1 MQDLQHFKNDITL
14 ILSRERLD
22 TYDSLEQYKENL
34 KLISFITPKISS
46 LEIYLRNA
54 LDYCLTQIK
63 GSDWVFSEDSLTN
76 LMNEQKE
83 KKKEITHSLI
93 LSKMSLG
100 AVIKLIF
107 CYKLEGVI
115 LDLKR
120 INFKS
125 YYPNN
130 KNALFINNK
139 KNPLFINNKK
149 NPLFI
154 NNKKNPL
161 SSASKVHIALN
172 LLWTIRNRAYHW
184 ENLLKTKPNNRPLI
198 TTYSTGLKDNDR
210 AKMPINISVEPSKIV
225 LFLDDLIK
233 SIGNKDLENLSG
245 L

>member
-76 LMNEQKE
+76 LINEQKE

-100 AVIKLIF
+100 AVVKLIF

-115 LDLKR
+115 LDLRTYSLKA
-120 INFKS
+120 
-125 YYPNN
+125 YYKDN
-130 KNALFINNK
+130 KDTLLIK
-139 KNPLFINNKK
+139 GRKQH
-149 NPLFI
+149 
-154 NNKKNPL
+154 L
-161 SSASKVHIALN
+161 SNYAKAYIALN

-184 ENLLKTKPNNRPLI
+184 ENLLKLRANNRPRI
-198 TTYSTGLKDNDR
+198 TTRFIRELEKPTSKSFNFGI
-210 AKMPINISVEPSKIV
+210 MPNKIV
-225 LFLDDLIK
+225 SFLDDLIK
-233 SIGNKDLENLSG
+233 SIGNKDLEKLSS

>member
-1 MQDLQHFKNDITL
+1 M
-14 ILSRERLD
+14 
-22 TYDSLEQYKENL
+22 
-34 KLISFITPKISS
+34 
-46 LEIYLRNA
+46 
-54 LDYCLTQIK
+54 K
-63 GSDWVFSEDSLTN
+63 GSDWVFSENSLTD
-76 LMNEQKE
+76 LINEQ

-100 AVIKLIF
+100 AVIRLIF

-130 KNALFINNK
+130 KNT
-139 KNPLFINNKK
+139 
-149 NPLFI
+149 LFI

-184 ENLLKTKPNNRPLI
+184 ENLLKTKPNNRPRI
-198 TTYSTGLKDNDR
+198 TTCFTGLKDNDR
-210 AKMPINISVEPSKIV
+210 AKMPINMNISVEPSKIV

-233 SIGNKDLENLSG
+233 SIGNKNLESLSS